1 MQNALNY
8 DSLAAEA
15 FKPANF
21 CKLFA
26 QVAVKAFRLMV
37 TVHNESRKFS
47 EKLGENS
54 SVPTSADFDW
64 TAQGITVH

>member
-8 DSLAAEA
+8 NSLAAEA

-21 CKLFA
+21 CRLFA

-37 TVHNESRKFS
+37 TVHNESGSRKFS
-47 EKLGENS
+47 ENPAKNLQFRPLQTLNGPHRE
-54 SVPTSADFDW
+54 
-64 TAQGITVH
+64 

>member
-21 CKLFA
+21 CKLFT
-26 QVAVKAFRLMV
+26 QVAVKALRLMV
-37 TVHNESRKFS
+37 TVHNESGSRKFS
-47 EKLGENS
+47 ANPAKTLQFRPLQTLIGPHRE
-54 SVPTSADFDW
+54 
-64 TAQGITVH
+64 

>member
-15 FKPANF
+15 FRPTNS

-37 TVHNESRKFS
+37 TVHNESGGRKFS
-47 EKLGENS
+47 ENPAKTLQFRPLQTLIGPHRE
-54 SVPTSADFDW
+54 
-64 TAQGITVH
+64 